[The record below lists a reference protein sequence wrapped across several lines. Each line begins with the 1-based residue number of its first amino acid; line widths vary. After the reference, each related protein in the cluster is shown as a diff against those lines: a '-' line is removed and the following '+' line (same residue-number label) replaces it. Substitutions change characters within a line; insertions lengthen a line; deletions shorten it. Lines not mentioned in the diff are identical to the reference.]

1 MSFCPFFRAMYHAAN
16 GRWWDIDSPLV
27 RSAGVWV
34 RGGCTVSTLVLEE
47 GTSSET
53 GLENVLKCPKKGSKF
68 GKKIGIS
75 KLAPA
80 YGCSGNASSGL

>member
-1 MSFCPFFRAMYHAAN
+1 MYHAAN
-16 GRWWDIDSPLV
+16 GRRWGIDSPLV
-27 RSAGVWV
+27 RSVGVWV
-34 RGGCTVSTLVLEE
+34 RGVAQFSTLVLEE

-53 GLENVLKCPKKGSKF
+53 GLENGLECPKKGPNLE
-68 GKKIGIS
+68 KIGIS